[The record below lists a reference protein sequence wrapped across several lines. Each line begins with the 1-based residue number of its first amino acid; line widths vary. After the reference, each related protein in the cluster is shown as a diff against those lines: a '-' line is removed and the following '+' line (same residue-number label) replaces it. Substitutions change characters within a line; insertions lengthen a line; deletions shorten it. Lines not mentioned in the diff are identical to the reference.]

1 MELKELRPL
10 LKHSGQTLRSFGL
23 ISELHSNYD
32 QQCCY
37 YLAFQI
43 AGNNIGDEGAK
54 AIAEALKENASLI
67 DLGLRVIQLPPS
79 LILSVVTLSNL

>member
-1 MELKELRPL
+1 M
-10 LKHSGQTLRSFGL
+10 
-23 ISELHSNYD
+23 ISSIVHHTP
-32 QQCCY
+32 
-37 YLAFQI
+37 FQI
-43 AGNNIGDEGAK
+43 TGNEFGVEGAK